1 MKENLLM
8 SRKGA
13 EGFSILE
20 LTIGAMLT
28 VLLMGVVFGLVISN
42 QQVFVGQAGVVD
54 MNQNVRTALDLL
66 TTDIQSAGTG
76 LVVPSGIGSG
86 GCLSAIFYTDGGV
99 GNPDTIMIVNGD
111 TIAPTAQVKK
121 QVAASSQFLL
131 FPPSDVKSTDAG
143 VTFTYSDFQNSNQAK
158 AIFQS
163 AGTDAF
169 KRKYL
174 VYDQTSA
181 MMFDLAANAG
191 YSVDSGVQVIQIQYN
206 PMTNVAGKYATLI
219 GAAVDGNVTPNYNQA
234 MVAVLG
240 STIAYKLDTATRELM
255 RTDNLVNWYTVARGI
270 VDFQIQYR
278 VISIPAAAIEEGVV
292 SKPGTD
298 TFASGLTTTRRGI
311 RTAVITIVAETPDL
325 KSGDKGYRQVTHRIE
340 IASRNLNFSDNNN
353 LSAGL

>member
-1 MKENLLM
+1 MI
-8 SRKGA
+8 RQGA

-28 VLLMGVVFGLVISN
+28 VLLMGVVFGLLINN
-42 QQVFVGQAGVVD
+42 QQVFVGQSGVVD
-54 MNQNVRTALDLL
+54 MNQNVRTAVDLL

-86 GCLSAIFYTDGGV
+86 GCLSAIFYTDGGT

-121 QVAASSQFLL
+121 QVVATSQFLL
-131 FPPSDVKSTDAG
+131 LPPPDVKSTDAG
-143 VTFTYSDFQNSNQAK
+143 ATFTYADFQNSNQAK
-158 AIFQS
+158 SIYQS
-163 AGTDAF
+163 AGTDAL

-181 MMFDLAANAG
+181 MMFDLASNAG
-191 YSVDSGVQVIQIQYN
+191 YSTDAGVQVIQIQYN
-206 PMTNVAGKYATLI
+206 SLTNVAGKYATLI
-219 GAAVDGNVTPNYNQA
+219 AATVDGNLTPNYNQA

-240 STIAYKLDTATRELM
+240 STIAYKLDTTARELM

-278 VISIPAAAIEEGVV
+278 VISMPASSIEEAVV
-292 SKPGTD
+292 SRPGTD
-298 TFASGLTTTRRGI
+298 VFASGLTTMRRGI

-325 KSGDKGYRQVTHRIE
+325 RSFDKGYRQVTHRIE
-340 IASRNLNFSDNNN
+340 ITPRNLNFSDNNN